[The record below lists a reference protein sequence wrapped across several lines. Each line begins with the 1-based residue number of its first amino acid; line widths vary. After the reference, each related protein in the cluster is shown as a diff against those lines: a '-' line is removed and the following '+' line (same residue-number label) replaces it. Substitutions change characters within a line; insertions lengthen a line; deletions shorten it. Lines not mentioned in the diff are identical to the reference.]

1 MHFHEPLNGLGLAL
15 GYAAKATVIC
25 ATQIQSHNAIQMEE
39 LSKLTFPIV
48 LHIPVLDSSYKN
60 SVDSQ
65 TTMWYSVTPATGICW
80 KRSLSTEILLFM
92 HSLERL
98 DRIA

>member
-1 MHFHEPLNGLGLAL
+1 MHFHEPLKGLGWASEY
-15 GYAAKATVIC
+15 GAKATAIC
-25 ATQIQSHNAIQMEE
+25 ETQIQSHKAIQMEE

-48 LHIPVLDSSYKN
+48 LHIPILDSSYKN

-65 TTMWYSVTPATGICW
+65 ATVWYSVTPATRICW
-80 KRSLSTEILLFM
+80 KRSLSTKLLLFM

-98 DRIA
+98 DRSA